1 MSIHIENH
9 FEEYI
14 KKLVTATAAAAT
26 EIKTTELAEMQS
38 NTPVKTGALKRS
50 ETAIT
55 KVDDSGLKITW
66 GSPLVYAKKVE
77 FKDKSYIR
85 STLKREIGNVNRILN
100 KHLKEEF

>member
-1 MSIHIENH
+1 MSIHVENH
-9 FEEYI
+9 FEEYA
-14 KKLVTATAAAAT
+14 KKLVRATAAAA
-26 EIKTTELAEMQS
+26 EEVKITELAEMQS

-50 ETAIT
+50 ETAVT

-85 STLKREIGNVNRILN
+85 STLKREIGNINRILN

>member
-1 MSIHIENH
+1 MSFHVENN

-14 KKLVTATAAAAT
+14 KKLIRATAAAAE
-26 EIKTTELAEMQS
+26 EIKITELAEMQS

-55 KVDDSGLKITW
+55 KVDANNVKITW

-85 STLKREIGNVNRILN
+85 STIKREVGNINRILN
-100 KHLKEEF
+100 KHLKGEL